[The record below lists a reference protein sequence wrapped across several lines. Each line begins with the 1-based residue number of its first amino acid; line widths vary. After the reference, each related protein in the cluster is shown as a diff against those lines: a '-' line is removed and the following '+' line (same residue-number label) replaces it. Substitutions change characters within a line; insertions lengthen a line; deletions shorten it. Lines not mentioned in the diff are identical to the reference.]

1 MKRTVLVIDDEVDF
15 LNSIREFLEN
25 DQFEVIC
32 FQSGEDLFLSKNN
45 PEHCVYLVDWNLPG
59 INGSEIVKKIRLRD
73 KISPIFMISGN
84 DRPQQ
89 ILEGLK
95 SGADDY
101 ITKPF
106 SFEELGLKISNAF
119 EKMIIVH
126 ENLINVGL
134 KLIPEANSVIKDGV
148 TVNFTAREFVIFNH
162 LYVNKNVVTRDELIN
177 QFDKDLKMTTRNIDV
192 HVFSLRKKITKIS
205 LVIET
210 VWGTGYKL
218 NL

>member
-1 MKRTVLVIDDEVDF
+1 MKRTILVIDDELDF

-32 FQSGEDLFLSKNN
+32 FQSGEDLFQTQQT
-45 PEHCVYLVDWNLPG
+45 PQHCLYLVDWNLPG
-59 INGSEIVKKIRLRD
+59 INGCEIIKKIRRRD
-73 KISPIFMISGN
+73 KISPIFIISGN
-84 DRPQQ
+84 NKHEQ

-106 SFEELGLKISNAF
+106 SFEELGVKISNAF
-119 EKMIIVH
+119 EKMMILH

-134 KLIPEANSVIKDGV
+134 KLIPEANAVIKDGV
-148 TVNFTAREFVIFNH
+148 TVHFTAREFVIFNH
-162 LYVNKNVVTRDELIN
+162 LYENKSVVTRDELIN
-177 QFDKDLKMTTRNIDV
+177 QFHKDLKMTARNIDV
-192 HVFSLRKKITKIS
+192 HVFSLRKKISKIN

-218 NL
+218 NI